1 MNCPELNE
9 LKELINFKYGNNVIE
24 RAEKNMNNLVDGKI
38 LMKFNNLPL
47 SQDVIVN
54 KLVDIKNRLGIN
66 TNNNAANNINNNNI
80 NVNNSSIL
88 TQSFPMFSNHS
99 SKEIELPKSNFS
111 LIKAS
116 FTNFDINE
124 EIKKPKHKNVV
135 RNSKTLH
142 LPDLQNIQNKEA
154 IYNDVVVPEVGN
166 LAVYPKNN
174 VNNNENLLRLQR
186 RQEQLQKKKELEAA
200 LAQKIHRIQEL
211 QKQLN
216 QPKFSDKFN
225 IVANRLLQLPETAY
239 LGLEHEA
246 QISDFNIIK
255 ELGKGGFATVYLAV
269 HKLTQAQYAIKAI
282 KKDKIKPKEMLYFRR
297 EIEIM
302 YKIHH
307 PNIVKLF
314 GHFEDDSNC
323 YLIMEYLP
331 NGNIYQYVRK
341 NLRLNII
348 ASIIKDLISAVYY
361 LHHMNP
367 PIIHRDIKPEN
378 VLIGE
383 NFNVKLTDFG
393 WSNYMS
399 KSDIRNSMCGTPMYR
414 APEILNKTGH
424 NEKVD
429 NWSIGC
435 LLFEM
440 ITGKLPFM
448 GFNLVLK
455 NNINN
460 LNVQWPKTMDA
471 DAKDIISRIFKYDP
485 NQRLGLRE
493 MLMHP
498 FFTKFFPGAVNNLT
512 VPNDKVKFKPFIV
525 SQYNPKNWNPLI

>member
-1 MNCPELNE
+1 MGNIILSNGMTLGEFELKSMLSNTLQKIYMEKVKKLEENKIRYQTIISILKSNSNFNQILAGNTNNIKNITYDLVKTENYLSCFDTLFYFINELEENIRVFIVSNNYPTNFARQIDTLIYASKLLNCPELNE

-323 YLIMEYLP
+323 YLIME
-331 NGNIYQYVRK
+331 
-341 NLRLNII
+341 
-348 ASIIKDLISAVYY
+348 
-361 LHHMNP
+361 
-367 PIIHRDIKPEN
+367 
-378 VLIGE
+378 
-383 NFNVKLTDFG
+383 
-393 WSNYMS
+393 
-399 KSDIRNSMCGTPMYR
+399 
-414 APEILNKTGH
+414 
-424 NEKVD
+424 
-429 NWSIGC
+429 
-435 LLFEM
+435 
-440 ITGKLPFM
+440 
-448 GFNLVLK
+448 
-455 NNINN
+455 
-460 LNVQWPKTMDA
+460 
-471 DAKDIISRIFKYDP
+471 
-485 NQRLGLRE
+485 
-493 MLMHP
+493 
-498 FFTKFFPGAVNNLT
+498 
-512 VPNDKVKFKPFIV
+512 
-525 SQYNPKNWNPLI
+525 